1 MPQLA
6 EKPNKIAD
14 KRDIKPDNIRLIS
27 RRLQV
32 TARWLAARF
41 QIPFQ
46 SLISAL
52 DDIRCES
59 DLAADHDDQGN
70 IWIDSAI
77 FYDLSIHPMLLD
89 HIDETAQQ
97 VVLQLLGAFERKE
110 GGA

>member
-1 MPQLA
+1 MPQID

-14 KRDIKPDNIRLIS
+14 KRDIKPDNIRLIN

-41 QIPFQ
+41 QIPFCH
-46 SLISAL
+46 LISAL
-52 DDIRCES
+52 DDVQDDS

-77 FYDLSIHPMLLD
+77 FYDLSIHPLLMD
-89 HIDETAQQ
+89 CISEAAQQ
-97 VVLQLLGAFERKE
+97 ATLQLLGMFERKE
-110 GGA
+110 GGS